1 MDEYN
6 QGWDPEVKRYFR
18 KIVNSFVA
26 FATWLLFI
34 ATLGLFLR
42 MAYVIGEWHW
52 HNTVFYSF
60 LLITF
65 SLLLFFLYRVWR
77 KK

>member
-6 QGWDPEVKRYFR
+6 QGWDPEVRRYFK

-26 FATWLLFI
+26 FITWLLFL

-42 MAYVIGEWHW
+42 MAFVIGEWHW
-52 HNTVFYSF
+52 HNTVFYAFFGVTF
-60 LLITF
+60 LL
-65 SLLLFFLYRVWR
+65 LLVFLLRMWR